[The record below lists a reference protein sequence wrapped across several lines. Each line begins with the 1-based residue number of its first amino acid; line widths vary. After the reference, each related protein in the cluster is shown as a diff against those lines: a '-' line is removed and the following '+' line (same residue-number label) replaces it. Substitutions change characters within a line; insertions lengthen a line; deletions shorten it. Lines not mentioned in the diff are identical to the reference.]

1 MLYGVS
7 SSLKQSVDKSQS
19 SKEVMEYRITLEENT
34 HGSKIKKSKLKN
46 IIERCMD
53 VFAEP
58 DHKVGETDHLEV
70 NTDIVEDENNL
81 YVWAVQE
88 YSDWNLIMSNCRL
101 PSFDKSMKSFS
112 FKLVNDLLPNEERL
126 SRILPHNSP
135 LCTHCQNDTT
145 ADSLH
150 VFFLCSLSQDLG
162 GWVLRVV
169 RKVDPTATPEAVL
182 RLKITGGDALV
193 WFTVRALTYIWENRS
208 NKKKAMKNEFKSL
221 CDLTLYI
228 LLNSKYK
235 ETAMLAKTYLP
246 F

>member
-1 MLYGVS
+1 
-7 SSLKQSVDKSQS
+7 
-19 SKEVMEYRITLEENT
+19 MENITLQEKPNY
-34 HGSKIKKSKLKN
+34 IKDKRIILKN
-46 IIERCMD
+46 IIQTSMD
-53 VFAEP
+53 LFSEP
-58 DHKVGETDHLEV
+58 KNKLHETDCNDV
-70 NTDIVEDENNL
+70 NIDLVGDGNNL
-81 YVWAVQE
+81 YLWAVQE
-88 YSDWNLIMSNCRL
+88 YSDLNLIMSNCCL
-101 PSFDKSMKSFS
+101 PIFDNSMKSFV

-145 ADSLH
+145 GDSLH

-208 NKKKAMKNEFKSL
+208 NKKKAMKNEFISL
-221 CDLTLYI
+221 CDLTLDI
-228 LLNSKYK
+228 LATSKHK
-235 ETAMLAKTYLP
+235 ETAMLAKTYLS

>member
-1 MLYGVS
+1 
-7 SSLKQSVDKSQS
+7 
-19 SKEVMEYRITLEENT
+19 MENITLEEKP
-34 HGSKIKKSKLKN
+34 HCSKNKRSKLKN
-46 IIERCMD
+46 IIETCMD
-53 VFAEP
+53 LFSEP
-58 DHKVGETDHLEV
+58 KHKLDETDHLDV
-70 NTDIVEDENNL
+70 NIDLVGEGNNL
-81 YVWAVQE
+81 YVLAVQE

-101 PSFDKSMKSFS
+101 PSFDNRMKSFS

-145 ADSLH
+145 GDSLH

-162 GWVLRVV
+162 GWLLRVV

-193 WFTVRALTYIWENRS
+193 WFTVHALTYIWEKRS
-208 NKKKAMKNEFKSL
+208 NKKKAIKNEFISL
-221 CDLTLYI
+221 CDLTLDI
-228 LLNSKYK
+228 LATSKHK
-235 ETAMLAKTYLP
+235 ETAMLAKTYLS

>member
-1 MLYGVS
+1 
-7 SSLKQSVDKSQS
+7 
-19 SKEVMEYRITLEENT
+19 MENITLQEKP
-34 HGSKIKKSKLKN
+34 HYIKNKRIKLKN
-46 IIERCMD
+46 IIQTSMD
-53 VFAEP
+53 LFSEP
-58 DHKVGETDHLEV
+58 KHKLHETDRNDV
-70 NTDIVEDENNL
+70 NIDLVGDGNNL
-81 YVWAVQE
+81 YLCAVQE
-88 YSDWNLIMSNCRL
+88 YSDLNLIMSNCRL
-101 PSFDKSMKSFS
+101 PIFDNSMKSFV

-145 ADSLH
+145 GDSLH

-208 NKKKAMKNEFKSL
+208 NKKKAIKNEFISL
-221 CDLTLYI
+221 CDLTLDI
-228 LLNSKYK
+228 LATSKHK
-235 ETAMLAKTYLP
+235 ETAMLAKTYLS

>member
-1 MLYGVS
+1 
-7 SSLKQSVDKSQS
+7 
-19 SKEVMEYRITLEENT
+19 MENITLQEKPNY
-34 HGSKIKKSKLKN
+34 IKNKRIILKN
-46 IIERCMD
+46 IIQTSMD
-53 VFAEP
+53 LFSEP
-58 DHKVGETDHLEV
+58 KHKLHETDCNDV
-70 NTDIVEDENNL
+70 NIDLVGDGNNL
-81 YVWAVQE
+81 YLWAVQE
-88 YSDWNLIMSNCRL
+88 YSDLNLIMSNCRL
-101 PSFDKSMKSFS
+101 PIFDNSMKSFV

-145 ADSLH
+145 GDSLH

-208 NKKKAMKNEFKSL
+208 NKKKAMKNEFISL
-221 CDLTLYI
+221 CDLTLDI
-228 LLNSKYK
+228 LATSKHK
-235 ETAMLAKTYLP
+235 ETAMLAKTYLS

>member
-1 MLYGVS
+1 
-7 SSLKQSVDKSQS
+7 
-19 SKEVMEYRITLEENT
+19 MENITLQEKPHYMKN
-34 HGSKIKKSKLKN
+34 KRIILKN
-46 IIERCMD
+46 IIQTSMD
-53 VFAEP
+53 LFSEP
-58 DHKVGETDHLEV
+58 KHKLHETDRNDV
-70 NTDIVEDENNL
+70 NIDLVGDGNNL
-81 YVWAVQE
+81 YLWAVQE
-88 YSDWNLIMSNCRL
+88 YSDLNLIMSNCRL
-101 PSFDKSMKSFS
+101 PIFDNSMKSFV

-145 ADSLH
+145 GDSLH

-208 NKKKAMKNEFKSL
+208 NKKKAMKNEFISL
-221 CDLTLYI
+221 CDLTLDI
-228 LLNSKYK
+228 LATSKHK
-235 ETAMLAKTYLP
+235 ETAMLAKTYLS